1 MAKAEEFRNEITSK
15 IIAALENGTAPWQQP
30 WRGTE
35 APYNAITKHQ
45 YNGIN
50 SVILSLA
57 AMSMNMARS
66 QNVAEVAA
74 ETVETAA
81 TVDTDG
87 GENAKSIESNE
98 NTANTEETYGTIDSS
113 NPVADSFFDQR
124 WATYLQISNAG
135 WHVRKGEKGTHVL
148 LWKPNINTKDDG
160 CTEITSVTQRIFT
173 VFHASQIEGIPEYV
187 PPEVNIIAAHEK
199 AEKIILSNMTSNMTS
214 EGGGSNGSNGGSY
227 RSIRILFG
235 GSRAFYSPSE
245 DYIQVPHRGDF
256 KSQEGFYSTVLHE
269 LVHATAHPSRL
280 NREERFGQGGRGG
293 QGGRYG
299 NFSQEYAFE
308 ELVAE
313 MGSLFI
319 ASSAGIPQS
328 ECEFQN
334 HASYIESW
342 LKSLRNDNMYIF
354 RAAAEASKAAGYLL
368 RRAGITSGSP
378 DDDAT
383 AQSDKTDDDADGAGN
398 QDGNHQ
404 E

>member
-35 APYNAITKHQ
+35 APYNAITQHQ

-57 AMSMNMARS
+57 AMSMNVARTDS
-66 QNVAEVAA
+66 PQNSSKSDGFDRNNN
-74 ETVETAA
+74 TVG
-81 TVDTDG
+81 TD
-87 GENAKSIESNE
+87 SI
-98 NTANTEETYGTIDSS
+98 ADIDSTES
-113 NPVADSFFDQR
+113 TENVERTDRTDRTDNAVRASQRADQR

-148 LWKPNINTKDDG
+148 LWKPNINTKEDG
-160 CTEITSVTQRIFT
+160 GTEITSVTQRIFT
-173 VFHASQIEGIPEYV
+173 VFHASQIEGIPAYV

-199 AEKIILSNMTSNMTS
+199 AEKIILSS
-214 EGGGSNGSNGGSY
+214 GV
-227 RSIRILFG
+227 RILFG
-235 GSRAFYSPSE
+235 GSQAFYSPSG

-256 KSQEGFYSTVLHE
+256 KSREAFYSTVLHE
-269 LVHATAHPSRL
+269 LIHATAHKTRL
-280 NREERFGQGGRGG
+280 NREQRCGK
-293 QGGRYG
+293 
-299 NFSQEYAFE
+299 FSLDYAFE

-354 RAAAEASKAAGYLL
+354 RAAAEASKAAAYLL
-368 RRAGITSGSP
+368 KNAGQLESNVEGQAGSRAEG
-378 DDDAT
+378 
-383 AQSDKTDDDADGAGN
+383 QADN
-398 QDGNHQ
+398 QDSREAG

>member
-1 MAKAEEFRNEITSK
+1 MAKAEEFRNEITNK

-35 APYNAITKHQ
+35 APYNAITRHQ

-57 AMSMNMARS
+57 AMSMNK
-66 QNVAEVAA
+66 
-74 ETVETAA
+74 
-81 TVDTDG
+81 DTPNIENTENTPNTENTDSTLKADGEADG
-87 GENAKSIESNE
+87 GADGPDGANE
-98 NTANTEETYGTIDSS
+98 FDRAD
-113 NPVADSFFDQR
+113 NPKRAAARADQR

-148 LWKPNINTKDDG
+148 LWKPDLIAKDDG
-160 CTEITSVTQRIFT
+160 GMEITSVTQRIFT
-173 VFHASQIEGIPEYV
+173 VFHASQIEGIPDYV

-199 AEKIILSNMTSNMTS
+199 AEKIILSS
-214 EGGGSNGSNGGSY
+214 EV
-227 RSIRILFG
+227 RILFG
-235 GSRAFYSPSE
+235 GSQAFYSPSG

-256 KSQEGFYSTVLHE
+256 KSREAFYSTVLHE
-269 LVHATAHPSRL
+269 LIHATAHKTRL
-280 NREERFGQGGRGG
+280 NREQRCGK
-293 QGGRYG
+293 
-299 NFSQEYAFE
+299 FSLDYAFE

-354 RAAAEASKAAGYLL
+354 RAAAEASKAAAYLL
-368 RRAGITSGSP
+368 KNAGQVESNVEGQAGSQIEGQIENR
-378 DDDAT
+378 D
-383 AQSDKTDDDADGAGN
+383 SREAG
-398 QDGNHQ
+398 D
-404 E
+404 

>member
-1 MAKAEEFRNEITSK
+1 
-15 IIAALENGTAPWQQP
+15 
-30 WRGTE
+30 
-35 APYNAITKHQ
+35 
-45 YNGIN
+45 
-50 SVILSLA
+50 
-57 AMSMNMARS
+57 
-66 QNVAEVAA
+66 
-74 ETVETAA
+74 
-81 TVDTDG
+81 
-87 GENAKSIESNE
+87 
-98 NTANTEETYGTIDSS
+98 
-113 NPVADSFFDQR
+113 
-124 WATYLQISNAG
+124 
-135 WHVRKGEKGTHVL
+135 
-148 LWKPNINTKDDG
+148 TKDDG

-342 LKSLRNDNMYIF
+342 LGNLRNDNMYIF
-354 RAAAEASKAAGYLL
+354 KAAAEASKAAGYLL
-368 RRAGITSGSP
+368 RRAGMAGGSEEM
-378 DDDAT
+378 T
-383 AQSDKTDDDADGAGN
+383 EGKEESDETQIDKADDDADGAGN
-398 QDGNHQ
+398 QDGNQQ

>member
-74 ETVETAA
+74 ETAETAA

-160 CTEITSVTQRIFT
+160 GTEITSVTQRIFT

-199 AEKIILSNMTSNMTS
+199 AEKIILSS
-214 EGGGSNGSNGGSY
+214 GV
-227 RSIRILFG
+227 RILFG
-235 GSRAFYSPSE
+235 GSQAFYSPSG
-245 DYIQVPHRGDF
+245 DYVQVPHRGDF
-256 KSQEGFYSTVLHE
+256 KSQEAFYSTILHE
-269 LVHATAHPSRL
+269 AVHATGHKTRL
-280 NREERFGQGGRGG
+280 NREQRCGK
-293 QGGRYG
+293 
-299 NFSQEYAFE
+299 FSLDYAFE

-354 RAAAEASKAAGYLL
+354 RAAAEASKAAAYLL
-368 RRAGITSGSP
+368 
-378 DDDAT
+378 
-383 AQSDKTDDDADGAGN
+383 KTEGAGN
-398 QDGNHQ
+398 HQ
-404 E
+404 ASPESGE

>member
-1 MAKAEEFRNEITSK
+1 M
-15 IIAALENGTAPWQQP
+15 
-30 WRGTE
+30 
-35 APYNAITKHQ
+35 
-45 YNGIN
+45 
-50 SVILSLA
+50 
-57 AMSMNMARS
+57 
-66 QNVAEVAA
+66 
-74 ETVETAA
+74 
-81 TVDTDG
+81 
-87 GENAKSIESNE
+87 
-98 NTANTEETYGTIDSS
+98 
-113 NPVADSFFDQR
+113 
-124 WATYLQISNAG
+124 
-135 WHVRKGEKGTHVL
+135 
-148 LWKPNINTKDDG
+148 
-160 CTEITSVTQRIFT
+160 
-173 VFHASQIEGIPEYV
+173 
-187 PPEVNIIAAHEK
+187 
-199 AEKIILSNMTSNMTS
+199 
-214 EGGGSNGSNGGSY
+214 
-227 RSIRILFG
+227 RILFG

-354 RAAAEASKAAGYLL
+354 RAAAEASKAA
-368 RRAGITSGSP
+368 A
-378 DDDAT
+378 
-383 AQSDKTDDDADGAGN
+383 
-398 QDGNHQ
+398 
-404 E
+404 